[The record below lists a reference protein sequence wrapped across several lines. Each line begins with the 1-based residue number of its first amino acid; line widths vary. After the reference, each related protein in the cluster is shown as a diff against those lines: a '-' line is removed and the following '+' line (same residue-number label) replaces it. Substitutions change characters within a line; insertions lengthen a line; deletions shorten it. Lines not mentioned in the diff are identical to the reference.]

1 MSQET
6 DAVLRKSLDAVDQHQ
21 KRLIWTAG
29 AIATVLALV
38 AFYQLRGQTDD
49 VRKSIRALMFVMALW
64 TSGWALVI
72 VLQITVATKR
82 ILRAIDLA
90 SKPRA

>member
-29 AIATVLALV
+29 VIATALAGF
-38 AFYQLRGQTDD
+38 AFYQLNGRTDD
-49 VRKSIRALMFVMALW
+49 VRKSVNALMFVMALW
-64 TSGWALVI
+64 TSGWGLVI
-72 VLQITVATKR
+72 VLHITVATKR
-82 ILRAIDLA
+82 ILRAIDLT